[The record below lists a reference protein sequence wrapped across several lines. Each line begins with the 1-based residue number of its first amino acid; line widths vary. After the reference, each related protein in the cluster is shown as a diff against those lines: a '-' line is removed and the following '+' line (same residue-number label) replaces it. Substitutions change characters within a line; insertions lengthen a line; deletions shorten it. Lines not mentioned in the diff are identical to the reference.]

1 MRQMLHFD
9 PAKRPSAV
17 DCLHHKF
24 FHVRV
29 PIPMNAP
36 GAYDLEASQ
45 LLEDLDLNAS
55 IDGASF
61 GVEMFKKSMRDRND
75 KQRQQMIK

>member
-1 MRQMLHFD
+1 
-9 PAKRPSAV
+9 
-17 DCLHHKF
+17 
-24 FHVRV
+24 
-29 PIPMNAP
+29 MNAP

-75 KQRQQMIK
+75 K